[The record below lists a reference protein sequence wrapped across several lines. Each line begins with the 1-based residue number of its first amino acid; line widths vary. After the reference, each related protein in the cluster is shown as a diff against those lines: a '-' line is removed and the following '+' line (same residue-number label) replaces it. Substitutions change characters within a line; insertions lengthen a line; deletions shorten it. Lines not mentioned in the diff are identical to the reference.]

1 MTRKR
6 HIYGINFI
14 LWLSFIAFAAVI
26 ILLTWIF
33 QTMLPRVFFGAD
45 MTPELTSVGD
55 KAYGDISFLMGIAGG
70 EDAINRH
77 LSPVLKAHDFGPA

>member
-26 ILLTWIF
+26 ILLTWLF
-33 QTMLPRVFFGAD
+33 QTTLLRVFFGA
-45 MTPELTSVGD
+45 E
-55 KAYGDISFLMGIAGG
+55 I
-70 EDAINRH
+70 
-77 LSPVLKAHDFGPA
+77 